1 MFSAVSVNGH
11 RLYELARKGIEI
23 ERQEREI
30 LINKLQLNDFDES
43 SNQGKILIECSKG
56 TYVRTLIH
64 DMGQNLGCGATMIEL
79 QRLSSNGF
87 KIDESYTLEE
97 IIEYRNKNSLDKI
110 VIPIDKIF
118 SVYPKVVL
126 DKENT
131 YLYKNG
137 VKLNLNQIIFTQVKS
152 DFYRVYGYEGEFI
165 GLARADYENEI
176 FRVYKNF

>member
-1 MFSAVSVNGH
+1 MFKRHICQNFDTWYGSKF
-11 RLYELARKGIEI
+11 RLWCY
-23 ERQEREI
+23 
-30 LINKLQLNDFDES
+30 ND
-43 SNQGKILIECSKG
+43 
-56 TYVRTLIH
+56 RTTKNIFKW
-64 DMGQNLGCGATMIEL
+64 
-79 QRLSSNGF
+79 F

-97 IIEYRNKNSLDKI
+97 IIEYRNKNLLDKI
-110 VIPIDKIF
+110 IIPIDKIF

-137 VKLNLNQIIFTQVKS
+137 VKLNLNQIILNQVKS
-152 DFYRVYGYEGEFI
+152 DVYRVYGYESEFI